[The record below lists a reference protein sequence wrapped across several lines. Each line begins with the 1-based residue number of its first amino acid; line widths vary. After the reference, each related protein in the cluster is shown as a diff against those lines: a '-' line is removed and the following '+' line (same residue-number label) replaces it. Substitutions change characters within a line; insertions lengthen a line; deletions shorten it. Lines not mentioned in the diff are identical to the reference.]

1 MKNYNNQPAN
11 RINAKEQITTENG
24 ISPSLLLD
32 CEATWKLFAEWH
44 IYIGGLSI
52 LLVCM
57 SPNSVLNCVP
67 IILST
72 FYKLEGDALGTKNG
86 MYGT

>member
-32 CEATWKLFAEWH
+32 CEAT
-44 IYIGGLSI
+44 
-52 LLVCM
+52 
-57 SPNSVLNCVP
+57 
-67 IILST
+67 
-72 FYKLEGDALGTKNG
+72 
-86 MYGT
+86 